1 MHSGLEREAV
11 WGMRKGILVL
21 RDLLLILPL
30 QSLTLCV
37 WEMGSDSAIQEPVGR
52 EHGSLTL

>member
-1 MHSGLEREAV
+1 
-11 WGMRKGILVL
+11 MRKGILVL

-30 QSLTLCV
+30 QSLTLRV
-37 WEMGSDSAIQEPVGR
+37 WEMGSDSAIQETVSR